1 MKNNL
6 LLNLVERNLPTTI
19 GRKAA
24 NLQVLLKYGMK
35 IPVTYV
41 IPTEVFDSYQSNQ
54 DSIFKEL
61 HSELTRKLDLSQKY
75 AIRSSANV
83 EDSLYHSFAGQFNT
97 SLNVYGIDD
106 LLDSIKT
113 TWDSTNSSAVMD
125 YAKKL
130 SGQMESLKMA
140 VIVQEMVTPVYSGVV
155 FSKNPITGTDEIVI
169 EAVEGIGEQLVQS
182 GVTPYR
188 WIYKWGKWIVKPD
201 NHIPESVI
209 NLVIEGTKKIVKSH
223 KRPVDLEWVFDGS
236 TINWVQLR
244 DITTSHQLNIY
255 SNRISKEM
263 MPGQITP
270 LIWSINLP
278 LIIPTWIG
286 LLNELVGET
295 HLKVNDLAKQFY
307 YRSYFNM
314 GAMGRVFSKAGFP
327 SEGLEMM
334 NGVVPK
340 EAGKPVY
347 KFSPGMMKIAPRIIR
362 FFIEKWNFAKKY
374 RKNMPSLMEEI
385 MKYEISKIPA
395 LSLDELIAETKQLFL
410 LVQKIVYSNVHVP
423 LLLTMYNNLL
433 NFYLKK
439 LGVKPENF
447 DFVSDIEGVTQYN
460 PNFYLRDLRNLY
472 QSLPQESRDFI
483 ISNRFDPNQKM
494 KSGSKFK
501 EEFLAFIQ
509 KFGHLS
515 DNTNNFSSTPWRE
528 KPEKILEMISEFPE
542 EEEKEKKLL
551 KYSGL
556 QKKSFLLSL
565 FYKRT
570 CQFFQYREEVGYYY
584 SYGYGLFRPYFL
596 SIAQHFVNME
606 ILDEINDIFYLDWE
620 EIQTIASA
628 KSQTNDYKIKI
639 KQTKEDIEKT
649 RDVDLPTVIFGD
661 QPPPI
666 IPQHSSTL
674 KGVPTSQGYYTGPVR
689 KVQGIDDFSKV
700 KIGDVLVIPFS
711 EVGWTPLFAK
721 ARAVVS
727 ESGGMLSHS
736 SIIARE
742 YQIPAVVSVNN
753 AMKLIDN
760 QIISIDGYKGEI
772 IVHGE

>member
-6 LLNLVERNLPTTI
+6 ILNLEEKNLPTTI

-24 NLQVLLKYGMK
+24 NLQVLMKYGMK
-35 IPVTYV
+35 VPVTHV
-41 IPTEVFDSYQSNQ
+41 IPTEVFDLYQSSQ
-54 DSIFKEL
+54 DSIFHNLQIEL
-61 HSELTRKLDLSQKY
+61 NQKLDLSKKY

-97 SLNVYGIDD
+97 SLNVSGIDD
-106 LLDSIKT
+106 ILEGIRV
-113 TWDSTNSSAVMD
+113 TWDSSNSSAVKD

-130 SGQMESLKMA
+130 SGQIDSLKMG

-169 EAVEGIGEQLVQS
+169 EAVEGTGEKLVQS

-223 KRPVDLEWVFDGS
+223 KRPVDLEWVYDG
-236 TINWVQLR
+236 TAINWVQLR
-244 DITTSHQLNIY
+244 DITTSNQLNIY
-255 SNRISKEM
+255 SNRISKEQ

-286 LLNELVGET
+286 LLNELVGDT
-295 HLKVNDLAKQFY
+295 HLKVNDLAKQFH

-334 NGVVPK
+334 MGFVPK
-340 EAGKPVY
+340 EAGRPVF

-362 FFIEKWNFAKKY
+362 FFYEKWNFAKRY
-374 RKNMPSLMEEI
+374 RQEMPSLMEEI

-395 LSLDELIAETKQLFL
+395 LSLDELISETKGLFL
-410 LVQKIVYSNVHVP
+410 LEQKIVYFNVHVP
-423 LLLTMYNNLL
+423 LLLSMYNNLL

-439 LGVKPENF
+439 LGQKPEIF
-447 DFVSDIEGVTQYN
+447 EFLGDIEGAKQYN
-460 PNFYLRDLRNLY
+460 PNIYIKNLKNLY
-472 QSLPQESRDFI
+472 RSLPRELSQNI
-483 ISNRFDPNQKM
+483 ISSTHNQLQQIM
-494 KSGSKFK
+494 SNTKF
-501 EEFLAFIQ
+501 EEEYIAFTK

-515 DNTNNFSSTPWRE
+515 DNTNNFSSIPWRE

-542 EEEKEKKLL
+542 EEEKENKLFNYSDL
-551 KYSGL
+551 K
-556 QKKSFLLSL
+556 KKSFLLSL

-570 CQFFQYREEVGYYY
+570 RQFFQYREEVGYFY

-596 SIAQHFVNME
+596 SIAQHFVEMK
-606 ILDEINDIFYLDWE
+606 ILDELNDIFYLDWE
-620 EIQTIASA
+620 EIQTIATA
-628 KSQTNDYKIKI
+628 KSQTNEYKIKI
-639 KQTKEDIEKT
+639 KQIKEDIEKT

-721 ARAVVS
+721 AGAVVS

-772 IVHGE
+772 IIHQE